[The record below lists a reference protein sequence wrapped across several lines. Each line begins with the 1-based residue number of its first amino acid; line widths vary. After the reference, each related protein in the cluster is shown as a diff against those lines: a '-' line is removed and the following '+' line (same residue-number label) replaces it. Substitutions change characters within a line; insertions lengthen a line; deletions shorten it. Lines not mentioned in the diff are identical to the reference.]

1 MSRDF
6 DVRYEITTQFQDPM
20 PFVESL
26 KSNGYL
32 YLSQDPETSFEEIDG
47 AKVLIIEG
55 LAALCGGESEEEAH
69 KEITSIIKQ
78 LDPKAKVRTKWHYC
92 AAWDW
97 DYEFGDEDNEN
108 EVGSA
113 Q

>member
-6 DVRYEITTQFQDPM
+6 DVRYEITTQFQDPL

-26 KSNGYL
+26 KANGYL
-32 YLSQDPETSFEEIDG
+32 YQSQDPETSFEEIDG

-69 KEITSIIKQ
+69 KEITSIVKQ
-78 LDPKAKVRTKWHYC
+78 LDPKAKVGTKWHYC